1 MNIKAIFE
9 NEHKK
14 LYKVLILIQSMNII
28 YCIQYVGV
36 VTLTSIMLKARAK
49 INLTLDVTGKR
60 EDGYHFVKMIM
71 QTISLYDTLLIKKV
85 QKPGIWLKCDVKWLP
100 CDERNIAYKA
110 AALMIETFG
119 IKEGVSISIRKR
131 IPVAAGLAG
140 GSADCAA
147 VIKGMNEIFKLGLDE
162 EKLMELGSKLGSDVP
177 FCIMEGTALAEGTGN
192 ILTRIDNCPEL
203 NMVLVKL
210 PVSVSTAT
218 VYKNLNCYEL
228 PFHPDTE
235 KMLVYIKNKDD
246 EGIASALS
254 NVLETVTIKM
264 HPRIDTIKDK
274 LVEKGALGA
283 VMSGSGPTVFGIF
296 ADKQAACEAADSLR
310 AELKLKNVY
319 VVKTEDK

>member
-36 VTLTSIMLKARAK
+36 VTLTSILLKARAK

-131 IPVAAGLAG
+131 IPVAAY
-140 GSADCAA
+140 C
-147 VIKGMNEIFKLGLDE
+147 FW
-162 EKLMELGSKLGSDVP
+162 
-177 FCIMEGTALAEGTGN
+177 
-192 ILTRIDNCPEL
+192 
-203 NMVLVKL
+203 
-210 PVSVSTAT
+210 
-218 VYKNLNCYEL
+218 
-228 PFHPDTE
+228 
-235 KMLVYIKNKDD
+235 
-246 EGIASALS
+246 
-254 NVLETVTIKM
+254 
-264 HPRIDTIKDK
+264 
-274 LVEKGALGA
+274 
-283 VMSGSGPTVFGIF
+283 
-296 ADKQAACEAADSLR
+296 
-310 AELKLKNVY
+310 
-319 VVKTEDK
+319 

>member
-36 VTLTSIMLKARAK
+36 VTLTSILLKARAK

-203 NMVLVKL
+203 NIVLVKL

-310 AELKLKNVY
+310 SEMKLKNVY

>member
-1 MNIKAIFE
+1 MKVKA
-9 NEHKK
+9 
-14 LYKVLILIQSMNII
+14 
-28 YCIQYVGV
+28 
-36 VTLTSIMLKARAK
+36 AAK
-49 INLTLDVTGKR
+49 INLMLDILKKL
-60 EDGYHFVKMIM
+60 DNGYHSLFMIM
-71 QTISLYDTLLIKKV
+71 QSVDLYDTVSVEKNCGDEI
-85 QKPGIWLKCDVKWLP
+85 IIKCDADGVP
-100 CDERNIAYKA
+100 CNEKNIAYKA

-192 ILTRIDNCPEL
+192 ILTRVDNCPEL

-235 KMLVYIKNKDD
+235 KMLVYIKNKNAKD
-246 EGIASALS
+246 IASALS

-264 HPRIDTIKDK
+264 HPRIDTIKEK
-274 LVEKGALGA
+274 LVENGALGA

>member
-14 LYKVLILIQSMNII
+14 LYKVLILIQSMNRI

-36 VTLTSIMLKARAK
+36 VTLTSILLKARAK

-192 ILTRIDNCPEL
+192 ILTRIESCPEL

-310 AELKLKNVY
+310 SEMKLKNVY

>member
-1 MNIKAIFE
+1 M
-9 NEHKK
+9 
-14 LYKVLILIQSMNII
+14 
-28 YCIQYVGV
+28 
-36 VTLTSIMLKARAK
+36 TSILLKARAK

-71 QTISLYDTLLIKKV
+71 QTISLCDTVLIKKV
-85 QKPGIWLKCDVKWLP
+85 HKPGIWLKCDVKWLP

-119 IKEGVSISIRKR
+119 IKQGVSISIRKR

-147 VIKGMNEIFKLGLDE
+147 VIKGMNDIFELGLDE
-162 EKLMELGSKLGSDVP
+162 QSLMEIGSKLGSDVP

-192 ILTRIDNCPEL
+192 ILTRLEPCPEL

-235 KMLVYIKNKDD
+235 KMLCSIKNKDVGD
-246 EGIASALS
+246 IASGLS

-264 HPRIDTIKDK
+264 HPRIDNIKNK
-274 LVEKGALGA
+274 LIENGALGS

-296 ADKQAACEAADSLR
+296 ADRQTACDAADKIR
-310 AELKLKNVY
+310 AELKLKSVY

>member
-36 VTLTSIMLKARAK
+36 VTLTSILLKARAK

-192 ILTRIDNCPEL
+192 ILTRIESCPEL

-310 AELKLKNVY
+310 SELKLKNVY

>member
-36 VTLTSIMLKARAK
+36 VTLTSILLKARAK

-192 ILTRIDNCPEL
+192 ILTRIESCPEL

-274 LVEKGALGA
+274 LVLKGALGA

-310 AELKLKNVY
+310 SEMKLKNVY

>member
-36 VTLTSIMLKARAK
+36 VTLTSILLKARAK

-310 AELKLKNVY
+310 SEMKLKNVY

>member
-36 VTLTSIMLKARAK
+36 VTLTSILLKARAK

-192 ILTRIDNCPEL
+192 KLTRIESCPEL

-310 AELKLKNVY
+310 SEMKLKNVY